1 MRPLRRPSRSL
12 PCGFVAAL
20 VLLAA
25 AGCAPPRESP
35 PAAAAGDGGHP
46 EHGHEAHAHHDH
58 DHPETLAAGVAELRS
73 SVSKLEEALASD
85 SPDAAD
91 EVVHAVG
98 HLLEDLRGLIAGS
111 ALAAEGRA
119 AASSALDELDECFGA
134 IDEAFHAGE
143 SAAEPPA
150 KVHAGMAE
158 RIAGALRKLEEL
170 P

>member
-1 MRPLRRPSRSL
+1 MHPRRRLSRLL
-12 PCGFVAAL
+12 PCGLVAAL
-20 VLLAA
+20 PLLAV
-25 AGCAPPRESP
+25 AGCVPPREGP
-35 PAAAAGDGGHP
+35 PAASAGDGSH
-46 EHGHEAHAHHDH
+46 EHGHETHAHHGH
-58 DHPETLAAGVAELRS
+58 DHPETLAAGVAELRT
-73 SVSKLEEALASD
+73 SVSKLEESLAAD
-85 SPDAAD
+85 SHDAAD

-98 HLLEDLRGLIAGS
+98 HLLEDLRGLIDGS

-119 AASSALDELDECFGA
+119 AATAALDELDECFGA

-158 RIAGALRKLEEL
+158 RIANALRKLEEL